1 MLQDVIKRK
10 LWRPARKRKLAD
22 GMMSEWKVSQR
33 RACQVLQ
40 LDPTSYR
47 YKSRRLAQATLES
60 RIKEICQTRLSY
72 GYRRLHVLLRRG
84 DG

>member
-1 MLQDVIKRK
+1 L
-10 LWRPARKRKLAD
+10 RPARKRKLAD

-47 YKSRRLAQATLES
+47 YKSLRPAQASLES
-60 RIKEICQTRLSY
+60 AIREICQTRV
-72 GYRRLHVLLRRG
+72 R
-84 DG
+84 